1 METRRLKRSMT
12 LQLHI
17 FTLQHLGS
25 HDGPTTYLTMAAI
38 KAQGIGDSAA
48 NCTDMLA
55 AITQTGEKNFG
66 CTKKNF
72 RDVSTLKNVNLM

>member
-1 METRRLKRSMT
+1 MT

-55 AITQTGEKNFG
+55 AITQILQLGRNILAAQN
-66 CTKKNF
+66 NF